1 MSKILTID
9 QGTTSSRSIIFNKS
23 GEIEQSAQKEYPL
36 IFPKDGWVEINPDI
50 LFKSVTDTLDELNLK
65 NIEFGAI
72 TNQRETTII
81 WDKETFEPVYN
92 AIVWQDRR
100 TSEYCNQIA
109 TESLKLLVKQKTGLL
124 IDSYFSATKI
134 KWILDNVEGARARA
148 EAGKLCFGTIDT
160 FLLFKLSEGQIFK
173 TDITN
178 ASRTMI
184 FNINTLN
191 WDDELLDLFD
201 IPKSILPEV
210 VHSDANFGSLCN
222 LKDITVHAILG
233 DQQAALF
240 GQGCLEKGQLKSTM
254 VQVALLCLM

>member
-81 WDKETFEPVYN
+81 WDTETFEPVYN

-160 FLLFKLSEGQIFK
+160 FLLFKY
-173 TDITN
+173 
-178 ASRTMI
+178 
-184 FNINTLN
+184 
-191 WDDELLDLFD
+191 
-201 IPKSILPEV
+201 IPK
-210 VHSDANFGSLCN
+210 
-222 LKDITVHAILG
+222 
-233 DQQAALF
+233 
-240 GQGCLEKGQLKSTM
+240 
-254 VQVALLCLM
+254 